1 MQSNIGGGGYE
12 ACVVI
17 HLQFGIDRMCDCPQL
32 AKRISPSMEIG
43 PLSKPYLMVPCVAM
57 AQAIQVSK
65 PGTEPDI
72 SQPINDPKED
82 MTLAVPFLAS
92 SGVPSFMLSC

>member
-1 MQSNIGGGGYE
+1 
-12 ACVVI
+12 
-17 HLQFGIDRMCDCPQL
+17 
-32 AKRISPSMEIG
+32 MEIG

-65 PGTEPDI
+65 PGTEPNI
-72 SQPINDPKED
+72 SQPINDPEED

-92 SGVPSFMLSC
+92 SGLPSVIFTCSSITITIIVVIV